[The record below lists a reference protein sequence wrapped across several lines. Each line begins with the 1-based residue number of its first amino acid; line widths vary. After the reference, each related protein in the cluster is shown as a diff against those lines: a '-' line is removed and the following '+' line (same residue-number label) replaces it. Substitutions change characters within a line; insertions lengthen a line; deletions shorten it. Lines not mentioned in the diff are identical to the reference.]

1 MRRFAFLLMALPLL
15 AAAENWQGTIVDV
28 HCKGMDPAIHLRAC
42 ALHNARQ
49 GLGLATSEGK
59 FLQFDKKGSAKAL
72 AAINATKQ
80 EQLTAEIE
88 GTLKGDT
95 LQVHSLRIVEAASSK
110 ASAAMGEHCPMM
122 TGADHAAHDMDC
134 CPKTAAPK
142 Q

>member
-1 MRRFAFLLMALPLL
+1 MRRFAFLLMALPIL

-28 HCKGMDPAIHLRAC
+28 HCKGMDPSIHLRAC
-42 ALHNARQ
+42 ALHNAKQ
-49 GLGLATSEGK
+49 GLGLATSDGK
-59 FLQFDKKGSAKAL
+59 FLKFDKKGSAKAL

-80 EQLTAEIE
+80 EQLTAEVE

-95 LQVHSLRIVEAASSK
+95 LQVDSVRLVDGAAK

-122 TGADHAAHDMDC
+122 TGTEHAAHDMDC

-142 Q
+142 QQ